1 VRPIGHRA
9 WSFDCSILVCQNDL
23 DEGDGGLMDFEM
35 MIESRLFKRVL
46 SGSLIAMTLFTWSCS
61 SSKIDTQRDTNANT
75 QTYHTYRWISQQ
87 DAAFLSL
94 RDPNTQQAVQNWV
107 NIRQR
112 PETEQKVRQ
121 VVEGDLQ
128 KYGYIP
134 QNEGTPDFFVTYY
147 SPTPAKDWISSWSGI
162 TLAFQGAPLVI
173 YPNFDMKKALEFRP
187 GSAYVV
193 IYDSRSKR
201 PAWTG
206 EVIGA
211 ISSKGEVNR
220 PVVTARVQELIA
232 QFKNTA

>member
-1 VRPIGHRA
+1 MMMGSQWFTRV
-9 WSFDCSILVCQNDL
+9 FCSGL
-23 DEGDGGLMDFEM
+23 GGSM
-35 MIESRLFKRVL
+35 
-46 SGSLIAMTLFTWSCS
+46 IAMTLFTFTCS
-61 SSKIDTQRDTNANT
+61 SSKIDTQRDPHANT
-75 QTYHTYRWISQQ
+75 QNYHTFRWVSQQ

-94 RDPNTQQAVQNWV
+94 RDPNTNQPVQNWV

-112 PETEQKVRQ
+112 PETEQRVRQ
-121 VVEGDLQ
+121 VVESDLQ
-128 KYGYIP
+128 QYGYIP

-147 SPTPAKDWISSWSGI
+147 SPTQAKDWFCSWSGM

-193 IYDSRSKR
+193 IYDSKSKR

-211 ISSKGEVNR
+211 ISPEGEVNR